1 MNLTEYLSF
10 VGKKLAEAA
19 DRGDKEEWIRL
30 GTVLTETIQEQI
42 TKLKGGVDAKQDDQ

>member
-10 VGKKLAEAA
+10 VGTKLAEAA

-30 GTVLTETIQEQI
+30 GTVLIEGIQEQI
-42 TKLKGGVDAKQDDQ
+42 TKLKGGANGKQDDQ